1 MRIQP
6 SPHTLA
12 TVKRTPFVLHRFELA
27 PDVREAVRRLTP
39 RFGFDGF
46 GEATY
51 FRTYSRPM
59 PDGGQE
65 QWADTVLRVIDGVFS
80 IRKDWYIR
88 HGLAWDEGRWQDTA
102 GGMALAMFEMNWLPP
117 GRGLFAMGT
126 DYVYER
132 GSMALYNCAY
142 AEVGVGSFPK
152 DFGWI
157 MDALMCVTAETWV
170 LTSLGPRQV
179 KDLID
184 RPFVAMVG
192 GEPYFS
198 KTGFFQTGEREVI
211 EVEAQGYTL
220 RATSNHP
227 VMTER
232 GWVEVGK
239 LKEGDEL
246 HLGNLDGLKSWD
258 GTGTEDEGFILGHLI
273 GDGHV
278 SVRGAAAFESYE
290 PDEEAKVTRQLLAG
304 AVLSLPG
311 RADRAGWYWS
321 AGKGCWRMADQQ
333 AGALAARYGIR
344 RGHKTITPEMEKASS
359 AFCIGLIRGC
369 FDTDGCALATSHD
382 RRVVLKWVDR
392 SALKAVQRMLLR
404 LGIKSTIKHDV
415 EEADI
420 EIQGNPCHRKDQY
433 SLYLTG
439 VDRARF
445 AKLIGFSNTK
455 KQARAL
461 DQIREPYNT
470 KRTVKVT
477 SITPCSGTA
486 PVFDVKVEGAHAFDA
501 NGLMAHN
508 CGVGV
513 GFEAVQKPY
522 DLAWPQG
529 ERALYVVPDTREGW
543 VESVELLLKSYRD
556 SSNPVDFDY
565 SEIRGYGAP
574 LKGLGGVSA
583 GSEPLRRLHEHIR
596 ETCARYLHHD
606 FGATRWVA
614 DVANGIGACVV
625 MGNIRRS
632 AQIAIGSINDQEF
645 LDLKNYEK
653 HPERAAWGWLSNNSV
668 RLEQDAD
675 FEKMPEIASLIR
687 KNGEPG
693 FFNLQSTQKFA
704 RFGREVPDKARGLNP
719 CQTAWAPL
727 LTPNGIRQL
736 GDLGIGDVVWSG
748 SEWTKITN
756 KVCTGKK
763 EVFAYRTRAGTFF
776 GTENHRVIQHG
787 KRVEAGEAEAI
798 DISWL
803 NPEEVRRSEIQSA
816 DVIDGMLLGDGTV
829 HKASNNLVALII
841 GEDDQD
847 YFKDEGI
854 KSHLVEHRPGIK
866 EGYWTVSGHS
876 ITAAELP
883 LTYNREVPERFHYGT
898 SEKVC
903 GFLRGLYTANGSV
916 VGKPNVTRVTLKASS
931 FTVVEAVQE
940 MLSSIGIRSY
950 YTVNKAHPV
959 QFANGLYECKESYDV
974 NITKDKGLFAELI
987 GFVQGYKNA
996 RLAESLSVKIRDHPG
1011 KTTYEIVTK
1020 ESLGVEE
1027 VFDITVA
1034 AEAHTYWTGGLLVSN
1049 CGEITLESGEV
1060 CNLSEC
1066 FPTRCATDLQLT
1078 NAFKFATLYSSTV
1091 TLLPTHQPATNQVVA
1106 RNRRIG
1112 VSVSGVA
1119 EWLDL
1124 IGAARMTKILRA
1136 GYKTVKL
1143 FNEELATEAGIPAS
1157 IRVSTVK
1164 PSGSISLLAGVSPG
1178 LHFPTFKHAIRR
1190 MRVAKGSAIALALDR
1205 AGYPNEPDK
1214 AEVHNTLVFEFPIDQ
1229 GHARKATDVPVWE
1242 QAAHLATMQREWSD
1256 NAVSV
1261 TLYFDPATEGD
1272 QLEQLLAQIAPT
1284 VKSVSALPHT
1294 PEGVYEQAPYSE
1306 ITKEEY
1312 LRRKAAVKPIDWTKF
1327 RGDGQDEK
1335 YCSNDTCEVVR
1346 KPKVTS

>member
-6 SPHTLA
+6 SPHTLT

-46 GEATY
+46 GAATY
-51 FRTYSRPM
+51 FRTYSRVM

-157 MDALMCVTAETWV
+157 MDLLM
-170 LTSLGPRQV
+170 S
-179 KDLID
+179 
-184 RPFVAMVG
+184 
-192 GEPYFS
+192 
-198 KTGFFQTGEREVI
+198 
-211 EVEAQGYTL
+211 
-220 RATSNHP
+220 
-227 VMTER
+227 
-232 GWVEVGK
+232 
-239 LKEGDEL
+239 
-246 HLGNLDGLKSWD
+246 
-258 GTGTEDEGFILGHLI
+258 
-273 GDGHV
+273 
-278 SVRGAAAFESYE
+278 
-290 PDEEAKVTRQLLAG
+290 
-304 AVLSLPG
+304 
-311 RADRAGWYWS
+311 
-321 AGKGCWRMADQQ
+321 GC
-333 AGALAARYGIR
+333 
-344 RGHKTITPEMEKASS
+344 
-359 AFCIGLIRGC
+359 
-369 FDTDGCALATSHD
+369 
-382 RRVVLKWVDR
+382 
-392 SALKAVQRMLLR
+392 
-404 LGIKSTIKHDV
+404 
-415 EEADI
+415 
-420 EIQGNPCHRKDQY
+420 
-433 SLYLTG
+433 
-439 VDRARF
+439 
-445 AKLIGFSNTK
+445 
-455 KQARAL
+455 
-461 DQIREPYNT
+461 
-470 KRTVKVT
+470 
-477 SITPCSGTA
+477 
-486 PVFDVKVEGAHAFDA
+486 
-501 NGLMAHN
+501 
-508 CGVGV
+508 GV

-596 ETCARYLHHD
+596 ETCARYLHRD

-719 CQTAWAPL
+719 
-727 LTPNGIRQL
+727 
-736 GDLGIGDVVWSG
+736 
-748 SEWTKITN
+748 
-756 KVCTGKK
+756 
-763 EVFAYRTRAGTFF
+763 
-776 GTENHRVIQHG
+776 
-787 KRVEAGEAEAI
+787 
-798 DISWL
+798 
-803 NPEEVRRSEIQSA
+803 
-816 DVIDGMLLGDGTV
+816 
-829 HKASNNLVALII
+829 
-841 GEDDQD
+841 
-847 YFKDEGI
+847 
-854 KSHLVEHRPGIK
+854 
-866 EGYWTVSGHS
+866 
-876 ITAAELP
+876 
-883 LTYNREVPERFHYGT
+883 
-898 SEKVC
+898 
-903 GFLRGLYTANGSV
+903 
-916 VGKPNVTRVTLKASS
+916 
-931 FTVVEAVQE
+931 
-940 MLSSIGIRSY
+940 
-950 YTVNKAHPV
+950 
-959 QFANGLYECKESYDV
+959 
-974 NITKDKGLFAELI
+974 
-987 GFVQGYKNA
+987 
-996 RLAESLSVKIRDHPG
+996 
-1011 KTTYEIVTK
+1011 
-1020 ESLGVEE
+1020 
-1027 VFDITVA
+1027 
-1034 AEAHTYWTGGLLVSN
+1034 